1 MSEDHSLPK
10 LSQRALASLIV
21 LMATAREL
29 TNPELRELT
38 GFDLTGADRLRLND
52 LGLVESRKKGR
63 PFAHELTAQGWHAVR
78 ELLASE
84 RPPRAGAFGG
94 ALYTLMAALGTGLD
108 HQGLSPAEFFGPH
121 PVRRAAVQPPASAP
135 ADSAEIE
142 SAIRKAYSG
151 LAEHSG
157 DWVGLAPLRAR
168 LGAFDRT
175 DVDEA
180 LRGLAMQPGVHV
192 IPVANLKSLTQEDR
206 EAALWLGGEDNHAIA
221 IES

>member
-1 MSEDHSLPK
+1 
-10 LSQRALASLIV
+10 
-21 LMATAREL
+21 
-29 TNPELRELT
+29 
-38 GFDLTGADRLRLND
+38 
-52 LGLVESRKKGR
+52 
-63 PFAHELTAQGWHAVR
+63 
-78 ELLASE
+78 
-84 RPPRAGAFGG
+84 
-94 ALYTLMAALGTGLD
+94 MAALGTGLD
-108 HQGLSPAEFFGPH
+108 RQGLSPAEFFGPH
-121 PVRRAAVQPPASAP
+121 PVRRTAGQPSPAP
-135 ADSAEIE
+135 VDSAEIE

-151 LAEHSG
+151 LAEHNG

-180 LRGLAMQPGVHV
+180 LRGLAMQHGVHV